1 VKGVYSWKEGSHC
14 KGDAAKVGAELEV
27 IGKQVTPDSVVA
39 FAAKHKKSELHGEFE
54 WDNEKAGHLH
64 RLNQARHLLACIVI
78 EREIRTSSGKK
89 ELVIA
94 RAYENVKV
102 PDDKRLY
109 NDSEAEKRV
118 YVPIDVA
125 LTVPEH
131 RAFVINGIF
140 KAIEDL
146 QDKARIYDS
155 FLKNP
160 VKFNSGLNTALKAV

>member
-1 VKGVYSWKEGSHC
+1 LKGIYSWKAGSHC
-14 KGDAAKVGAELEV
+14 KGDASKVGAELET
-27 IGKQVTPDSVVA
+27 IGEQVTPDSVVA
-39 FAAKHKKSELHGEFE
+39 FAAKNKKSELHGEFE

-64 RLNQARHLLACIVI
+64 RLNQARHLLSCIVI
-78 EREIRTSSGKK
+78 EREIKTPKGKK

-94 RAYENVKV
+94 RAFENVKV
-102 PDDKRLY
+102 ADD
-109 NDSEAEKRV
+109 NETGKRV

-131 RAFVINGIF
+131 RNFVINGIF

-160 VKFNSGLNTALKAV
+160 VKFNTGLNTALKSV